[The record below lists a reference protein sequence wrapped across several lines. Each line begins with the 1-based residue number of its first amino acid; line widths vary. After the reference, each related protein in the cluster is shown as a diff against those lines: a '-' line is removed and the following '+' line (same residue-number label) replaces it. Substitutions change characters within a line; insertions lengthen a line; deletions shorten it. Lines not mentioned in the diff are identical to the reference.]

1 MEKPKYSTTKPN
13 SHIIF
18 PQIQP
23 FKDNN
28 RKEAIEGQKA
38 KNKQKQNQNKG
49 YNQNQQANDSFE
61 MQDNF
66 KFEDN
71 SNARA

>member
-1 MEKPKYSTTKPN
+1 M
-13 SHIIF
+13 SH
-18 PQIQP
+18 
-23 FKDNN
+23 K
-28 RKEAIEGQKA
+28 KA
-38 KNKQKQNQNKG
+38 KNKQNKNQNIW